1 MSIAML
7 LAVTVAVAVYGPD
20 LLRAAGVDWRS
31 TRAGL
36 IAVHV
41 VVVSVLA
48 GWLLVGVL
56 LAAWTDDLIAR
67 PARALALC
75 APIVAM
81 SHLHT
86 PLVTTVGIGIVA
98 LFGGWVT
105 WRTRRELRAVR
116 RVAQLHTEIARM
128 IGRPLTSGG
137 QAVLVDARERAVY
150 CVPGRPG
157 TVVVSAGA
165 REVLADGELDAVL
178 THELTHLTERHHLV
192 LALWRGLVRSLP
204 ALPLFVWAEQ
214 QVAHLLEL
222 RADDAAAR
230 LHGPRTVAA
239 ALVALVRAGTAT
251 PAGALGAS
259 GGHVR
264 ARVERLVSP
273 APDSYR
279 HTLRLTGAVTVVIGA
294 PLVAVTATM
303 TPLHELLMSCPLWMH

>member
-7 LAVTVAVAVYGPD
+7 LAVTVAVAFYGPD

-41 VVVSVLA
+41 VVVAV
-48 GWLLVGVL
+48 
-56 LAAWTDDLIAR
+56 
-67 PARALALC
+67 
-75 APIVAM
+75 

-86 PLVTTVGIGIVA
+86 PLVTAVGIGIVA

-157 TVVVSAGA
+157 TVVISAGA

-214 QVAHLLEL
+214 QVAHLLE
-222 RADDAAAR
+222 
-230 LHGPRTVAA
+230 
-239 ALVALVRAGTAT
+239 
-251 PAGALGAS
+251 
-259 GGHVR
+259 
-264 ARVERLVSP
+264 
-273 APDSYR
+273 
-279 HTLRLTGAVTVVIGA
+279 
-294 PLVAVTATM
+294 
-303 TPLHELLMSCPLWMH
+303 